1 MPPSVQ
7 WFPCV
12 ISILRLNYIF
22 LMCFWVFYNIKILVE
37 SFTVMEMYP
46 LKMCSMSKDI
56 KFSFILCK
64 SFFYAIT
71 NDNQIQVCNFRVGV
85 FNNDWIIPLENV
97 KNDDELYC
105 YRARKSIKKTTII
118 LSSFLYQ
125 SLCITYD

>member
-12 ISILRLNYIF
+12 ISIYVWSTSFSCVLGFFIISKYWSNLLLLWR
-22 LMCFWVFYNIKILVE
+22 CTPWKCAVCQKILSSV
-37 SFTVMEMYP
+37 SFYANH
-46 LKMCSMSKDI
+46 
-56 KFSFILCK
+56 
-64 SFFYAIT
+64 FFYAIT
-71 NDNQIQVCNFRVGV
+71 NDNQIQVCNLRVGV
-85 FNNDWIIPLENV
+85 FYNDWIIPLENV